1 MVGVLLFLVREP
13 TKNLKRQPLLALRH
27 GAKILPPPSVSSLAH
42 RLPVDL
48 IIKHNE
54 FVMAYPVR
62 KDELT
67 YAHAYSCVF
76 PHTDHRLLLQEF
88 AFLCSFAPPLTT
100 E

>member
-1 MVGVLLFLVREP
+1 MVGVLPFLLREP
-13 TKNLKRQPLLALRH
+13 TINLKRQPLLALRH
-27 GAKILPPPSVSSLAH
+27 SANILPPPSVSSLPH

-62 KDELT
+62 KDEHT

-76 PHTDHRLLLQEF
+76 PPHRPPTAVEGIRFPLFFRSTTDN
-88 AFLCSFAPPLTT
+88 
-100 E
+100 